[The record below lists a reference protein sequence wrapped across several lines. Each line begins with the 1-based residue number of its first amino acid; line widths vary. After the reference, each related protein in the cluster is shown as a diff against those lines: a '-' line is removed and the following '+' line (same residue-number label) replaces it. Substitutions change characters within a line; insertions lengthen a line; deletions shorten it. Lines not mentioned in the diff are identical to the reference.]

1 MAGTSPTRKRIAIL
15 IVVVGSALIGERLLA
30 LAAADT
36 EGAEPLA
43 SKRAGRSRSAEAA
56 ASAPSLRL
64 DRLDARQ
71 RALSESTDPPG
82 PSPSRPA
89 LFDSVSW
96 QAPVAK
102 AASSPP
108 PPPPKPVAP
117 PFPYA
122 YMGGLT
128 EDGIRTVFLTQ
139 GERVIAVKVGD
150 TVDAAYRIDQMTEKQ
165 MKLTYLPLDE
175 TLVLALGGGR

>member
-1 MAGTSPTRKRIAIL
+1 MAAAHPMRKRLAIL

-30 LAAADT
+30 LAAAD
-36 EGAEPLA
+36 AEVVAPVA
-43 SKRAGRSRSAEAA
+43 AKRTGRDAA
-56 ASAPSLRL
+56 ADAPAAAPSGLRL

-71 RALSESTDPPG
+71 LELAEGTDPAAPG
-82 PSPSRPA
+82 ASRPV
-89 LFDSVSW
+89 LFDSVAW

-102 AASSPP
+102 AAPP
-108 PPPPKPVAP
+108 APAPKPVAP

-122 YMGGLT
+122 YLGGLT
-128 EDGIRTVFLTQ
+128 EDGIRTAFLTQ
-139 GERVIAVKVGD
+139 GERVIAVKLGD

-165 MKLTYLPLDE
+165 MTLTYLPLDQ